1 MKKTSLSAALVLAL
15 TACSGSSTP
24 DAAAPPGSASPPSA
38 SASEAL
44 PVTPAPSASVA
55 SSPPASASAQ
65 VPAEPTAQE
74 KAKAKAA
81 AMLEKDRA
89 KAAAEEA
96 AEKTRWTPELH
107 AAAKAVADKS
117 YPNGHAAMLAVLAGK
132 HRRPASPDRDH
143 DRHPVET
150 FDFYGLQPN
159 MTVIELAPGEGW
171 FTELLAPILA
181 KRGKLYAT
189 NTDPNG
195 PKEERTTFYG
205 QRFRGFLDRSPEAYG
220 KVETII
226 ITPAAPKLGLEGK
239 ADMVLMMRAM
249 HGIVN
254 SGKLDVWLGEVHKA
268 LKPKGIFAIEQH
280 RAKPD
285 AKPEESAKNGYL
297 PEAWVIERV
306 VAAGFKLVA
315 KSEINA
321 NPKDTKDHPEG
332 VWTLPPTYRLGEVDH
347 AKYAAIGES
356 DRMTLRFEKVDAP
369 PLADRK

>member
-1 MKKTSLSAALVLAL
+1 MKTITLSTALLLAL
-15 TACSGSSTP
+15 TACGGSGTP
-24 DAAAPPGSASPPSA
+24 DAVPPPAASASATPPAAPDSAAPPVVSA
-38 SASEAL
+38 SASAAQA
-44 PVTPAPSASVA
+44 PAAPTP
-55 SSPPASASAQ
+55 
-65 VPAEPTAQE
+65 QE
-74 KAKAKAA
+74 LAKAKAA

-89 KAAAEEA
+89 KAEAERVSELA
-96 AEKTRWTPELH
+96 RWTPELH
-107 AAAKAVADKS
+107 AAAKKVADTA
-117 YPNGHAAMLAVLAGK
+117 YPNGHAGMLAVVAGK
-132 HRRPASPDRDH
+132 HRRPASPERDH

-150 FDFYGLQPN
+150 FDFYGIQPN
-159 MTVIELAPGEGW
+159 MTVVELAPGEGW
-171 FTELLAPILA
+171 FTELIAPLLA
-181 KRGKLYAT
+181 KRGKLLCT

-205 QRFRGFLDRSPEAYG
+205 QRFKGFLERSPEVYG
-220 KVETII
+220 KVETIVF
-226 ITPAAPKLGLEGK
+226 TPAAPKLGLDGK

-254 SGKLDVWLGEVHKA
+254 AGKLDVWLGEVHKA

-306 VAAGFKLVA
+306 EAAGFKLAA

-321 NPKDTKDHPEG
+321 NPSDTKDYPEG
-332 VWTLPPTYRLGEVDH
+332 VWTLPPTYRLGDQDR

-356 DRMTLRFEKVDAP
+356 DRMTLRFVKVTP
-369 PLADRK
+369 PPAKK

>member
-1 MKKTSLSAALVLAL
+1 MMKTTTLSASAALLTAL
-15 TACSGSSTP
+15 TAFTACGGGTP
-24 DAAAPPGSASPPSA
+24 DVTTPPAPPLDSA
-38 SASEAL
+38 SAAASAVA
-44 PVTPAPSASVA
+44 PVVM
-55 SSPPASASAQ
+55 ASASA
-65 VPAEPTAQE
+65 VAPPAEPTPAE

-89 KAAAEEA
+89 KAEAERV
-96 AEKTRWTPELH
+96 AELARWTPELH
-107 AAAKAVADKS
+107 AEAKKVADKA
-117 YPNGHAAMLAVLAGK
+117 YPNGHAGMLAVVAGK
-132 HRRPASPDRDH
+132 HRRPASPERDV

-150 FDFYGLQPN
+150 FDFYGIQPT

-171 FTELLAPILA
+171 FTELIAPLLA
-181 KRGKLYAT
+181 KRGKLLAT

-195 PKEERTTFYG
+195 PKEERATFYG
-205 QRFRGFLDRSPEAYG
+205 QRFKGFLERSSEVYG
-220 KVETII
+220 KVEPLLMN
-226 ITPAAPKLGLEGK
+226 PAAPSLGVEGK

-254 SGKLDVWLGEVHKA
+254 GGKLDLWLGEVHKA

-297 PEAWVIERV
+297 PEAWVIAKVE
-306 VAAGFKLVA
+306 AAGFKLQA

-321 NPKDTKDHPEG
+321 NPKDTKDYAEG
-332 VWTLPPTYRLGEVDH
+332 VWTLPPTYRLGDQDH

-356 DRMTLRFEKVDAP
+356 DRMTLRFVKVTP
-369 PLADRK
+369 PAAKK